1 MIDDEYAFLDTNILI
16 YSVSNDVAKKQRA
29 IELLGNKNVV
39 ISTQIISESINVMR
53 RKLNYDY
60 SQIRR
65 ITDKFV
71 EKTILYPITHDT
83 IRRALNIAETYG
95 YSYYDSQVIASA
107 LENDCTILYSEDM
120 QHEQKIES
128 HLKIVNPFAKL
139 SVKY

>member
-1 MIDDEYAFLDTNILI
+1 MNDDKYNFLDSNILI
-16 YSVSNDVAKKQRA
+16 YSVSNVVAKKHRA
-29 IELLGNKNVV
+29 IELLDQKNVL

-71 EKTILYPITHDT
+71 EKATLSPITHET
-83 IRRALNIAETYG
+83 IIRALSIAETYG

-107 LENDCTILYSEDM
+107 LENGCTILYSEEM
-120 QHEQKIES
+120 QHEPEIENS
-128 HLKIVNPFAKL
+128 LKIVNPFLKE
-139 SVKY
+139 